1 MNEKFII
8 PGYEKFET
16 FEDEINYIN
25 PNKVKNVD
33 INRIKKQKIGQ
44 IALFS

>member
-8 PGYEKFET
+8 PGYET
-16 FEDEINYIN
+16 FKNESTYIN

-33 INRIKKQKIGQ
+33 INRIKRRKIGR